1 MHISTLNY
9 MIQSS
14 LPSISLPKQST
25 TQISNGTQLNPN
37 YIPSSLITPPP
48 PHASPP
54 SPPPNHRYSLPGF
67 SFSAR
72 SWCKPS
78 AIFPTA
84 LSGLTS

>member
-37 YIPSSLITPPP
+37 YIPSSLIIPPTHHLHP
-48 PHASPP
+48 R
-54 SPPPNHRYSLPGF
+54 PPPNHRYSLPGF